1 MLFILASASEIKFRA
16 AKAIINPFLGDENNT
31 IHSVCPLTTVKQPLG
46 MEQGFN
52 LCEDRLIQALELSK
66 EKTIIHQEFTIIA
79 IESFVFTIRQK
90 LYDQAWVMLRRYTRN
105 DDNNLTFVTRCV
117 TSCSLPLP
125 FEPEFKLEENK
136 TYGDVL
142 KERGIVK
149 DGSDPHISLCK
160 ISRVVF
166 LTEAINVALRFFV
179 KC

>member
-1 MLFILASASEIKFRA
+1 MLFILASTSEIKV
-16 AKAIINPFLGDENNT
+16 KAVKVAVNDPFGDENNT

-46 MEQGFN
+46 MEQGFH

-79 IESFVFTIRQK
+79 VESFVFTIRQK
-90 LYDQAWVMLRRYTRN
+90 LHDQAWVMLRKYTRN

-125 FEPEFKLEENK
+125 FEPKFKLEENK

-142 KERGIVK
+142 KERGIVEN
-149 DGSDPHISLCK
+149 GSDPHISLCGR
-160 ISRVVF
+160 SRTVF
-166 LTEAINVALRFFV
+166 LAEAINVALLFFV
-179 KC
+179 NI